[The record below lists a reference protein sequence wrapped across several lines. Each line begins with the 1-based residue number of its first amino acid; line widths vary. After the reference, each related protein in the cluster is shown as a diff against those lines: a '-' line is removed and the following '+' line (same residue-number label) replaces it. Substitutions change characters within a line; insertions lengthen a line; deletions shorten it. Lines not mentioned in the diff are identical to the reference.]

1 MRSFNKSIGHIPV
14 LISDFRK
21 IFPKISGIWVDGTF
35 GFGGYSKY
43 LLEAGVEKLIV
54 IDVDPDVKQHID
66 NLQAKW
72 PSKIDFHI
80 SNFIKIKNI
89 LKNLD
94 IKHIDGELLAVSYTH
109 QTLPTNREV

>member
-1 MRSFNKSIGHIPV
+1 MHSFNKSIGHIPV

-54 IDVDPDVKQHID
+54 IDVDPDVKQHIG
-66 NLQAKW
+66 KT
-72 PSKIDFHI
+72 
-80 SNFIKIKNI
+80 IKNRNDTPY
-89 LKNLD
+89 KNRQTSFRHRDTLTQLSACAR
-94 IKHIDGELLAVSYTH
+94 GQRRTSAVAA
-109 QTLPTNREV
+109 QQG

>member
-1 MRSFNKSIGHIPV
+1 MHSFNKSIGHIPV

-54 IDVDPDVKQHID
+54 VDVDPDVKQYID

-80 SNFIKIKNI
+80 SNLRSIFQKKSVPITKSKRLLQEGFTKIS
-89 LKNLD
+89 D
-94 IKHIDGELLAVSYTH
+94 
-109 QTLPTNREV
+109 